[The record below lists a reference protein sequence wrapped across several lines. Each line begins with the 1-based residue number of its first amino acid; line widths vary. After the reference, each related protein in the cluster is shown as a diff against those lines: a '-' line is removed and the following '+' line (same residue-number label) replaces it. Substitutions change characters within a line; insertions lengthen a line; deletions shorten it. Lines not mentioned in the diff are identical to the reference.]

1 MSILKFDNVSK
12 VFYSK
17 TQQTVAVDRLSFCVD
32 EGQFVA
38 IIGPS
43 GCGKTT
49 ILSLVCGLIE
59 PTSGKVLFE
68 KNDSRVGYM
77 LQRDQLFEWRTIEKN
92 VLLGL
97 EIRGKVRDEDKEF
110 ARELLKKYGLWE
122 FRKHYPQELSG
133 GMRQR
138 AALIRT
144 LATRP
149 DLLLLDEPF
158 SALDFQTRL
167 SVCDDVYGIIREEH
181 KTALLVTHDISEA
194 ISMADT
200 VIVLTARPAK
210 VLTIHKTNLENI
222 ETPLKRRESP
232 EFSKQFELLHKY
244 LSGASQDA
252 DDCKNCATTVC
263 ANDADEA
270 GKTKETRI

>member
-1 MSILKFDNVSK
+1 MTILELQDVSK

-17 TQQTVAVDRLSFCVD
+17 TQQTTAVSHLSFDVK
-32 EGQFVA
+32 EGEFVA

-49 ILSLVCGLIE
+49 ILSLICKLIE
-59 PTSGKVLFE
+59 PTNGKIVTS
-68 KNDSRVGYM
+68 NDNAVGYM

-92 VLLGL
+92 VYLGL
-97 EIRGKVRDEDKEF
+97 EIMHKYNAETKAYAD
-110 ARELLKKYGLWE
+110 ELLKKYGLWE
-122 FRKHYPQELSG
+122 FRKHYPQEISG

-144 LATRP
+144 LATNP

-167 SVCDDVYGIIREEH
+167 EVCDDVYSIIKSEH

-194 ISMADT
+194 ISLADRI
-200 VIVLTARPAK
+200 VVLTKRPST
-210 VLTIHKTNLENI
+210 VLTIHETGLGDI
-222 ETPLKRRESP
+222 ETPLLRRQNPS
-232 EFSKQFELLHKY
+232 FSKQFELLHNY
-244 LSGASQDA
+244 LHGE
-252 DDCKNCATTVC
+252 K
-263 ANDADEA
+263 
-270 GKTKETRI
+270 R